1 MAAPRPITATISV
14 QSAGGLAFGGAVQ
27 IDGLNVTF
35 ELETQM
41 EVGDNVEWR
50 MELPGLDDTAMGR
63 MRILSRRAD
72 PGYPVRWVGSITSVS
87 PEDTAIFEVWRR
99 GVEAGTRSFA
109 VSKRAPGDA
118 WLAAT
123 TMVGSSEAER
133 KQAVAIEEARRK
145 QRLER
150 AKSLLKNSKSW
161 PDPTDVE
168 SGVVAAS
175 GVFRASLSG
184 SVNRSAAS
192 SHGADPAGRPRLAVA
207 AALRA
212 NIGGERPA
220 APVPTPA
227 GLGAERPAIPSR
239 PPDAVVRRHVAPQVA
254 LLYRLSGDHVTFHVD
269 PEAARAAAPSP
280 ASMTE
285 LPKLLVDRNMAMLRF
300 TEGGSFRSLHKA
312 TLAGGIIIVQTA
324 DVGPAGTRLD
334 FVITLPSGATIF
346 APGQVMAHSGG
357 RSEFFLTLSPA
368 QKGTIAAE

>member
-1 MAAPRPITATISV
+1 LAAPRPITATISV

-27 IDGLNVTF
+27 FDGMNVTF

-175 GVFRASLSG
+175 GVFRNSLSG

-227 GLGAERPAIPSR
+227 GLGAERPAIPS
-239 PPDAVVRRHVAPQVA
+239 PAASPAPQ
-254 LLYRLSGDHVTFHVD
+254 
-269 PEAARAAAPSP
+269 RAAAPSP

>member
-1 MAAPRPITATISV
+1 
-14 QSAGGLAFGGAVQ
+14 
-27 IDGLNVTF
+27 
-35 ELETQM
+35 
-41 EVGDNVEWR
+41 
-50 MELPGLDDTAMGR
+50 
-63 MRILSRRAD
+63 
-72 PGYPVRWVGSITSVS
+72 
-87 PEDTAIFEVWRR
+87 
-99 GVEAGTRSFA
+99 
-109 VSKRAPGDA
+109 
-118 WLAAT
+118 
-123 TMVGSSEAER
+123 MVGSSEAER

-175 GVFRASLSG
+175 GVFRNSLSG

-220 APVPTPA
+220 VPTPT
-227 GLGAERPAIPSR
+227 GLGAERPAIPS
-239 PPDAVVRRHVAPQVA
+239 PAASPAPQ
-254 LLYRLSGDHVTFHVD
+254 
-269 PEAARAAAPSP
+269 RAAAPSP

-334 FVITLPSGATIF
+334 FVLTLPSGATIF